1 MTHHGRAELP
11 LRLTTF
17 SKSSMKTRIIIT
29 AIALA
34 ASLITAHAADFSKV
48 EASMTWTPVHNITDD
63 FGTVRQAKTAKASQ
77 TFWAEWRTNKTAMKA
92 EGFSARPT
100 TNGWEA
106 IRYTKGAQQP

>member
-1 MTHHGRAELP
+1 
-11 LRLTTF
+11 
-17 SKSSMKTRIIIT
+17 MKKLII

-34 ASLITAHAADFSKV
+34 ASLITAAAADFSKV
-48 EASMTWTPVHNITDD
+48 EASMAWTPVHSITNSY
-63 FGTVRQAKTAKASQ
+63 GTVRQGKTAPASQ

-106 IRYTKGAQQP
+106 IRYTKGTNQP